1 MKEIVVQ
8 DGAFSVAVATRP
20 CRLSPSM
27 IHFGPADCVIFF
39 FALSFVGTKIEA
51 QFRDLGSGG
60 KDLVQRNFP

>member
-1 MKEIVVQ
+1 
-8 DGAFSVAVATRP
+8 
-20 CRLSPSM
+20 M